1 MKLFEI
7 RKIPG
12 ERQKRVSLSVFTTE
26 WPALSDGQMKLY
38 TDYHVIDKHEVTS
51 LCGVPKGKKRWRGR
65 ERQGCSLITTTVISI
80 SPSISR
86 GPPDR

>member
-12 ERQKRVSLSVFTTE
+12 ERQKRVSHSVFTTE

-51 LCGVPKGKKRWRGR
+51 LCGVPRRRKKDGGG
-65 ERQGCSLITTTVISI
+65 EK
-80 SPSISR
+80 
-86 GPPDR
+86 DRDVH